1 MEFLPVF
8 LNIKGRKCVVVGG
21 GDIARRKAVM
31 LVEAGG
37 IVDIITGH
45 KPEKFSEFG
54 QHEQITLIEQN
65 FNADHLKGAV
75 LAVAATDDPA
85 LNRAVS
91 KLANDFEIPINV
103 VDQPDLCSFIMPSIV
118 DRSPVLIAISS
129 SGNSPVLT
137 RRIKELNDTLV
148 PARMGE
154 LATLLGS
161 YRVQVSQEI
170 PEFSERVSFWERLLD
185 SEVPEM
191 VYSGN
196 TTKAKEHIEAALS
209 QKSTGPT
216 PGEVYLV
223 GAGPGDPDLLTL
235 RALRLMYKADVVL
248 YDRLVSAEIL
258 KRVRPDAEKI
268 HVGKARADHTIKQ
281 ETINEMLVRLAKDGK
296 KVLRLKGG
304 DPFIFGR
311 GGEELETLA
320 NEEIQFQVVPGIT
333 AASGCAAYAGIPLTH
348 RDFAQ
353 SVLFLTGQLKD
364 GSVNLNW
371 ESLVVSQ
378 QTLVFYMGS
387 LGLQFICEKLVA
399 HGMDSDMPIA
409 VVQQGTTRDQKVLVS
424 TLAELPEA
432 VLQNPIKPPTI
443 IIVGRVVKLK
453 EKLAWFES

>member
-8 LNIKGRKCVVVGG
+8 LIIKGRKCVVVGG

-85 LNRAVS
+85 VNRAVS
-91 KLANDFEIPINV
+91 KLADDFEIPINV

-170 PEFSERVSFWERLLD
+170 PEFGERVSFWERLLA

-223 GAGPGDPDLLTL
+223 GAAP
-235 RALRLMYKADVVL
+235 
-248 YDRLVSAEIL
+248 
-258 KRVRPDAEKI
+258 
-268 HVGKARADHTIKQ
+268 
-281 ETINEMLVRLAKDGK
+281 
-296 KVLRLKGG
+296 
-304 DPFIFGR
+304 
-311 GGEELETLA
+311 
-320 NEEIQFQVVPGIT
+320 
-333 AASGCAAYAGIPLTH
+333 
-348 RDFAQ
+348 
-353 SVLFLTGQLKD
+353 
-364 GSVNLNW
+364 
-371 ESLVVSQ
+371 
-378 QTLVFYMGS
+378 
-387 LGLQFICEKLVA
+387 
-399 HGMDSDMPIA
+399 
-409 VVQQGTTRDQKVLVS
+409 
-424 TLAELPEA
+424 
-432 VLQNPIKPPTI
+432 
-443 IIVGRVVKLK
+443 
-453 EKLAWFES
+453 

>member
-1 MEFLPVF
+1 M
-8 LNIKGRKCVVVGG
+8 GG
-21 GDIARRKAVM
+21 GDIATRKAGM

-45 KPEKFSEFG
+45 KAEKFSEFG
-54 QHEQITLIEQN
+54 QHEQITLIEQA

-75 LAVAATDDPA
+75 LAVAATDDPVV
-85 LNRAVS
+85 NRTVS
-91 KLANDFEIPINV
+91 ELANNLEIPINV

-118 DRSPVLIAISS
+118 DRSPVLIAI
-129 SGNSPVLT
+129 
-137 RRIKELNDTLV
+137 

-161 YRVQVSQEI
+161 YRLQVSQEI

-196 TTKAKEHIEAALS
+196 TTKAQEHIEAALS

-216 PGEVYLV
+216 TGEVYLV

-320 NEEIQFQVVPGIT
+320 KEEIQFQVVPGIT

-364 GSVNLNW
+364 GSVDLNW
-371 ESLVVSQ
+371 ESLVISQ

-432 VLQNPIKPPTI
+432 ALQNPIKPPTI

>member
-1 MEFLPVF
+1 
-8 LNIKGRKCVVVGG
+8 
-21 GDIARRKAVM
+21 M

-85 LNRAVS
+85 VNRAVS
-91 KLANDFEIPINV
+91 KLADDFEIPINV

-170 PEFSERVSFWERLLD
+170 PEFGERVSFWERLLA

-235 RALRLMYKADVVL
+235 RALHLPNRLHRA
-248 YDRLVSAEIL
+248 LV
-258 KRVRPDAEKI
+258 
-268 HVGKARADHTIKQ
+268 Q
-281 ETINEMLVRLAKDGK
+281 
-296 KVLRLKGG
+296 
-304 DPFIFGR
+304 
-311 GGEELETLA
+311 
-320 NEEIQFQVVPGIT
+320 
-333 AASGCAAYAGIPLTH
+333 
-348 RDFAQ
+348 
-353 SVLFLTGQLKD
+353 
-364 GSVNLNW
+364 
-371 ESLVVSQ
+371 
-378 QTLVFYMGS
+378 
-387 LGLQFICEKLVA
+387 
-399 HGMDSDMPIA
+399 
-409 VVQQGTTRDQKVLVS
+409 
-424 TLAELPEA
+424 
-432 VLQNPIKPPTI
+432 
-443 IIVGRVVKLK
+443 
-453 EKLAWFES
+453 